1 LVRTLKFSACHPMKG
16 VLISEMAMQLSS
28 PSVSTATAGASGS
41 GSSSSSD
48 IERLQRQLKN
58 LQKSMQDLPAQNL
71 PPDQAREQAQLL
83 SQQIQ
88 IVQAQIARLQAQ
100 NGLEQAETR
109 LENRHNASKSAS
121 GTGNT
126 DAAAKARTTDKV
138 TGSSTASDAR
148 LHAREATQAQSA
160 QSAHPASAEAITPA
174 KPPLVSVRA

>member
-1 LVRTLKFSACHPMKG
+1 
-16 VLISEMAMQLSS
+16 MQLSS

-41 GSSSSSD
+41 GSSSGAD

-109 LENRHNASKSAS
+109 LENRHNASKNAS
-121 GTGNT
+121 GTSNT

-138 TGSSTASDAR
+138 TGSSTVSDAR
-148 LHAREATQAQSA
+148 QHTREAAQAA
-160 QSAHPASAEAITPA
+160 QAAHPASAEAITPA